1 MSIRNITPVLF
12 LGIILTEVIWGVDQ
26 LAKPAANSQTLA
38 KNENPPRQL
47 AGGGPPGEVLGL
59 ETFVPPEINLPRPLP
74 EPLENIQASVS
85 TAARAGRNGSTS
97 STMQKTVKIAL
108 LGDSMIDFL
117 NDFPHLRDLLR
128 SLNPSIKWEILN
140 YGVGA
145 SNVGYGLYR
154 VNSEYD
160 YLGRHFQSL
169 IGTNPDIVV
178 VESFAYN
185 HGDMP
190 EAEYQKSLK
199 RIFEELQKANKKIVF
214 LATIAPSKAN
224 YARGA
229 ADWGDE
235 YRSKEYEKTR
245 RFMDL
250 GIDAATQAGIPIVD
264 AFHQSLD
271 GDRGG
276 NEKYIYGGDWIHP
289 SPEGA
294 EFIAK
299 LLGPAIVSLIE

>member
-1 MSIRNITPVLF
+1 MPVLF

-26 LAKPAANSQTLA
+26 LAKSPSSPQTLA
-38 KNENPPRQL
+38 KNENPP
-47 AGGGPPGEVLGL
+47 AGGLSGEVLGT
-59 ETFVPPEINLPRPLP
+59 ETFIPPTVPLLPTPLP
-74 EPLENIQASVS
+74 ELIEGIQNSKADQNIPVQ
-85 TAARAGRNGSTS
+85 
-97 STMQKTVKIAL
+97 QKRVKLLL

-117 NDFPHLRDLLR
+117 NDFPHLRDLLPA
-128 SLNPSIKWEILN
+128 LNPNIKWEILN

-145 SNVGYGLYR
+145 SNVSYGLYR

-160 YLGRHFQSL
+160 YLGRHFQSV
-169 IGTNPDIVV
+169 IGANPDIVI

-190 EAEYQKSLK
+190 ESQYQDSLK
-199 RIFEELQKANKKIVF
+199 RIFSALKEANKKIIF
-214 LATIAPSKAN
+214 LATIAPNKAN

-245 RFMDL
+245 RFIDL
-250 GIDAATQAGIPIVD
+250 GIDTARQMGIPTVD

-271 GDRGG
+271 GDKGG

-299 LLGPAIVSLIE
+299 LLGPVMVSQVE

>member
-1 MSIRNITPVLF
+1 MLPINILPVL
-12 LGIILTEVIWGVDQ
+12 GIAIVLTEVIWGVDY
-26 LAKPAANSQTLA
+26 LARDQGKGNPPAGGQKEAIYDKVLGTETSTLTTETM
-38 KNENPPRQL
+38 ENP
-47 AGGGPPGEVLGL
+47 
-59 ETFVPPEINLPRPLP
+59 NLPAFPPVLSESANP
-74 EPLENIQASVS
+74 EEI
-85 TAARAGRNGSTS
+85 TS
-97 STMQKTVKIAL
+97 LTPSPATEKRRLRLLL

-117 NDFPHLRDLLR
+117 NDFPHLRDMLR
-128 SLNPSIKWEILN
+128 SLNPNTEWEILN
-140 YGVGA
+140 HGVGA
-145 SNVGYGLYR
+145 SNVSYGLYR

-160 YLGRHFQSL
+160 YLGRHFRSVV
-169 IGTNPDIVV
+169 GTNPDIIV

-190 EAEYQKSLK
+190 ESQYQDSLK
-199 RIFEELQKANKKIVF
+199 RIFSALKEADKKIIF

-245 RFMDL
+245 RFIDL
-250 GIDAATQAGIPIVD
+250 GIDTARQMGVPTVD

-271 GDRGG
+271 GEKGG

-294 EFIAK
+294 EFIAR
-299 LLGPAIVSLIE
+299 LLAPAIVSLIEWNQF

>member
-1 MSIRNITPVLF
+1 MWKRNLIQVF
-12 LGIILTEVIWGVDQ
+12 LLAVFFTGTIWGVDKIEPGSSRDT
-26 LAKPAANSQTLA
+26 AST
-38 KNENPPRQL
+38 NPGTGFTGQ
-47 AGGGPPGEVLGL
+47 VLGL
-59 ETFVPPEINLPRPLP
+59 ETFIPPTIPLLPSRLP
-74 EPLENIQASVS
+74 ELIKEIQNSKADQNIPVQ
-85 TAARAGRNGSTS
+85 
-97 STMQKTVKIAL
+97 QKKVKLLL

-117 NDFPHLRDLLR
+117 NDFPHLRDLLP
-128 SLNPSIKWEILN
+128 SLNPNTKWEILN

-145 SNVGYGLYR
+145 SNVSYGLYR
-154 VNSEYD
+154 VNSGYD
-160 YLGRHFQSL
+160 YLGRHFQSV
-169 IGTNPDIVV
+169 IEINPDIVV

-190 EAEYQKSLK
+190 ENQYQDSLK
-199 RIFEELQKANKKIVF
+199 RIFSALKEANKKIVF

-245 RFMDL
+245 RFIDL
-250 GIDAATQAGIPIVD
+250 GIDTARQMGIPIVD

-271 GDRGG
+271 GEKGG
-276 NEKYIYGGDWIHP
+276 NDKYIYGGDWIHP

>member
-1 MSIRNITPVLF
+1 MKNLLPVFF
-12 LGIILTEVIWGVDQ
+12 LGAIFAEVIWGVGELVKFPPEGRQ
-26 LAKPAANSQTLA
+26 ALAKGIRNKGLTG
-38 KNENPPRQL
+38 K
-47 AGGGPPGEVLGL
+47 VLGT
-59 ETFVPPEINLPRPLP
+59 ETFVPPEIPKLPPPLP
-74 EPLENIQASVS
+74 EPIEIIQQES
-85 TAARAGRNGSTS
+85 TATRPAE
-97 STMQKTVKIAL
+97 KKLVKILL

-117 NDFPHLRDLLR
+117 NDFPHLRDLLG
-128 SLNPSIKWEILN
+128 SLNPSVKWEILN

-145 SNVGYGLYR
+145 SNVSYGLYR
-154 VNSEYD
+154 VNSDYE
-160 YLGRHFQSL
+160 YLGRHFQSAT
-169 IGTNPDIVV
+169 GVNPDIVV

-190 EAEYQKSLK
+190 EVEYQRNLK
-199 RIFEELQKANKKIVF
+199 RIFEELGKTGKKIIF
-214 LATIAPSKAN
+214 LATIAPNKAN

-250 GIDAATQAGIPIVD
+250 ALDTARQMNIPIVD
-264 AFHQSLD
+264 AFHTSLD
-271 GDRGG
+271 EDKGG

-299 LLGPAIVSLIE
+299 LLAPAIISQVE

>member
-1 MSIRNITPVLF
+1 MNIKNILPVLF
-12 LGIILTEVIWGVDQ
+12 LGTILTELIWGADQ
-26 LAKPAANSQTLA
+26 LAKFPSSSQTLA
-38 KNENPPRQL
+38 KNEGL
-47 AGGGPPGEVLGL
+47 SGEVLGA
-59 ETFVPPEINLPRPLP
+59 ETFVPPAIPPLP
-74 EPLENIQASVS
+74 APLPPPAEELQNNPVQ
-85 TAARAGRNGSTS
+85 
-97 STMQKTVKIAL
+97 QKRVRLLL

-128 SLNPSIKWEILN
+128 SLNPDIKWEILN

-145 SNVGYGLYR
+145 SNVSYGLYR

-160 YLGRHFQSL
+160 YLGRHFQSV
-169 IGTNPDIVV
+169 IGANPDIVV

-190 EAEYQKSLK
+190 ESQYQDSLK
-199 RIFEELQKANKKIVF
+199 RIFSALKEANKKIVF
-214 LATIAPSKAN
+214 LAIIAPSKEN
-224 YARGA
+224 YAKGA
-229 ADWGDE
+229 ADWGPD
-235 YRSKEYEKTR
+235 YRAKEYEKTR

-250 GIDAATQAGIPIVD
+250 GIDTARQIGIPTVD

-271 GDRGG
+271 GDKGG

-299 LLGPAIVSLIE
+299 LLGPAIVSLVDNSAP